1 MGDTKAPR
9 LGRDRDGHTSL
20 CVISLEDNTVRD
32 TGLGEA
38 KKMRSIFRHS
48 IVIPLEKIYPLQESV
63 NGT

>member
-20 CVISLEDNTVRD
+20 CVISLEDTVRD

-38 KKMRSIFRHS
+38 QKMRSIFRHS